1 MTSEHNYLN
10 LIEELNRFGISL
22 SKERNLDHLL
32 EILVETAMSL
42 THAQAGTVYLTDQNQ
57 TGLRFVFARN
67 QLIDL
72 EKAGLLDVAK
82 HSGVLPFRSSDGSEN
97 HANVSVH
104 VALTQCAVNIADV
117 YATEKFNF
125 SGTRAI
131 DQKIGYRSQSMVVV
145 PMVNHQGALL
155 GVLQLI
161 NACPKADGQV
171 VAFTSHDQSL
181 AESLASQA
189 SIALSNHR
197 LIQDLELIFES
208 FIKMINQAIDE
219 KSPYTGGHC
228 ARVPEIALRLAEAC
242 HQVQEG
248 PLASFHMS
256 DADRYEFKIAALLH
270 DCGKV
275 TTPVH
280 VVDKS
285 TKLETIF
292 DRIHLIDT
300 RFEVIRR
307 DIQIELLQQQLRDAQ
322 QGQNQDT
329 NGQADAL
336 RQKLEQVNS
345 DQTFLRQCNKGS
357 ERMSEADRAKVEH
370 ISQRYLWL
378 PCGEH
383 APVAFLSENEREN
396 LNIVA
401 GTLTLAER
409 HIINHHIES
418 TISMLEA
425 IPWPN
430 HLRNVTEYAGGHHER
445 IDGKGYP
452 KGLKGQDMSVQARIL
467 AIADIF
473 EALTAADRPYKSP
486 MKLSQSLG
494 ILKKMTQEGHID
506 PDLFEVFVS
515 HKVYLDYGKAFLDE
529 AQLDAP

>member
-1 MTSEHNYLN
+1 
-10 LIEELNRFGISL
+10 
-22 SKERNLDHLL
+22 
-32 EILVETAMSL
+32 
-42 THAQAGTVYLTDQNQ
+42 
-57 TGLRFVFARN
+57 
-67 QLIDL
+67 
-72 EKAGLLDVAK
+72 
-82 HSGVLPFRSSDGSEN
+82 
-97 HANVSVH
+97 
-104 VALTQCAVNIADV
+104 
-117 YATEKFNF
+117 
-125 SGTRAI
+125 
-131 DQKIGYRSQSMVVV
+131 
-145 PMVNHQGALL
+145 
-155 GVLQLI
+155 
-161 NACPKADGQV
+161 
-171 VAFTSHDQSL
+171 
-181 AESLASQA
+181 
-189 SIALSNHR
+189 
-197 LIQDLELIFES
+197 
-208 FIKMINQAIDE
+208 
-219 KSPYTGGHC
+219 
-228 ARVPEIALRLAEAC
+228 
-242 HQVQEG
+242 
-248 PLASFHMS
+248 
-256 DADRYEFKIAALLH
+256 LLH

-307 DIQIELLQQQLRDAQ
+307 DIQIELLQQQLLDAQ
-322 QGQNQDT
+322 QGQNQDI
-329 NGQADAL
+329 NGQAVVL
-336 RQKLEQVNS
+336 HQKLEQVNS
-345 DQTFLRQCNKGS
+345 DQAFLRQCNKGS
-357 ERMSEADRAKVEH
+357 ERMSDADRAKIEQ
-370 ISQRYLWL
+370 ISQRYFWL
-378 PCGEH
+378 PSGENV
-383 APVAFLSENEREN
+383 PVAFLSENEREN

-401 GTLTLAER
+401 GTLTAAER

-452 KGLKGQDMSVQARIL
+452 KGLKGQEMSVQARIL

-494 ILKKMTQEGHID
+494 ILKKMSQEGHID